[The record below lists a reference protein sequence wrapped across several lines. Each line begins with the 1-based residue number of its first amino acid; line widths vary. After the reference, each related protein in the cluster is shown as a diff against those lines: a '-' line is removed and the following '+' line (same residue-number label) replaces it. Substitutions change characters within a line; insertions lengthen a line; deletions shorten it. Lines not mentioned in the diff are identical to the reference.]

1 MKYFT
6 IPEAQA
12 NLANLIERVCA
23 GEEITLTKD
32 GVPAVRMEAIKPR
45 RLGMYG
51 DSIQIAADFDA
62 PLSPETF
69 LPEQPHPRKKRQRTK
84 R

>member
-1 MKYFT
+1 MEFQMKYFT

-32 GVPAVRMEAIKPR
+32 GVPAVRMEAITR
-45 RLGMYG
+45 SLGN
-51 DSIQIAADFDA
+51 
-62 PLSPETF
+62 
-69 LPEQPHPRKKRQRTK
+69 
-84 R
+84 